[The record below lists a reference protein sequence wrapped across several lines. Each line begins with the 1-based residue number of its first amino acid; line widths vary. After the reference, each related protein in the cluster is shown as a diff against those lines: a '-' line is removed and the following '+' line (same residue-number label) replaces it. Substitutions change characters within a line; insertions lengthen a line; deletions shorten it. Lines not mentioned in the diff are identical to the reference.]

1 MFFAHWRKQHV
12 PKAMQ
17 GVSLPQKPKY
27 IPVDDH
33 SGKFE
38 ILGCYPGYGAT
49 LGNALRRVL
58 LSSLEGAAI
67 TSVKIKGVSHE
78 FSTISGVMED
88 VVQIVLN
95 LKKIRFKMYSDEPVK
110 VSLKFKGEGPVT
122 ASNIVCPSSVEVVS
136 KDQLIA
142 TVTDKKTEL
151 EMELEVGKGL
161 GYVPIEQQERPEKE
175 IGVIAIDAVYTPIR
189 RVNYEVEN
197 VRVGKRT
204 DFNKITLEIVTDGS
218 ITPEEAFD
226 KSVRILIE
234 QFSTLAQ
241 IEVVSEQAE
250 EEEEAKEAEA
260 VEEKVVSEKKEEEQ
274 EDPLKLK
281 LVELKGISTRT
292 ANVLEIHKIV
302 KVKDVIKFTEEKL
315 LELEGMGE
323 KGSKEIK
330 KAIGEFGLTL
340 KQ

>member
-1 MFFAHWRKQHV
+1 MFFAHWRDQHV
-12 PKAMQ
+12 LKAMQ

-58 LSSLEGAAI
+58 LSSLEGAAV

-95 LKKIRFKMYSDEPVK
+95 LKKVRFKMYSDEPVK
-110 VSLKFKGEGPVT
+110 VTLKSKGEGPVT
-122 ASNIVCPSSVEVVS
+122 AKNIICSSSVEVVNN
-136 KDQLIA
+136 DQLIA
-142 TVTDKKTEL
+142 TITDKKTEL
-151 EMELEVGKGL
+151 EMELEIGKGL

-197 VRVGKRT
+197 MRVGKRT

-226 KSVRILIE
+226 KSVRMLIE

-241 IEVVSEQAE
+241 IEVISEETEKEKVIE
-250 EEEEAKEAEA
+250 ETKA
-260 VEEKVVSEKKEEEQ
+260 VEEVVSEKKEEEQ

-281 LVELKGISTRT
+281 LVDLKGISTRT

-302 KVKDVIKFTEEKL
+302 KIKDVIKFNEEKL
-315 LELEGMGE
+315 LEMEGMGE
-323 KGSKEIK
+323 KGTKEIK